1 MRTWQADCTAHLKRT
16 FDSNSLWKNYLNTSD
31 NLDEQEARLHLAVC
45 IEPYLSYI
53 LDGKK
58 TVESRF
64 SSVKCSPFQK
74 VQKDDLILLKR
85 AAGPVVGLCRVD
97 AVWFYELDPSTFQK
111 IRQKFSG
118 AICPDGPDFWTSRQH
133 ASFATLISISNV
145 QRLPP
150 FSVGKRDR
158 RGWVTFPLSTSGK
171 QQWPYS

>member
-1 MRTWQADCTAHLKRT
+1 METWQADCADHLKKALH
-16 FDSNSLWKNYLNTSD
+16 SHSSLRDYLNTGDQS
-31 NLDEQEARLHLAVC
+31 AAKKPTLHLAVC

-74 VQKDDLILLKR
+74 VHEGDVILLKK
-85 AAGPVVGLCRVD
+85 AGGPVIGLCRVQ
-97 AVWFYELDPSTFQK
+97 AVSFYELDPDTFDT
-111 IRQKFSG
+111 IRRKFSK
-118 AICPDGPDFWTSRQH
+118 AICADDMNFWEHRQR
-133 ASFATLISISNV
+133 AAFATLISISNV

-158 RGWVTFPLSTSGK
+158 RGWVTFRVSGTGK
-171 QQWPYS
+171 QKCLFD